1 MNSQTIRRFR
11 WLSLLLLILGAAALT
26 LGGVDQPESGT
37 STLPKGAES
46 TTVAQLQEK
55 AAQEDSDASSAQAAL
70 VFFSSEQQLDLAA
83 MAQRAAELG
92 GPLIPSD
99 DGTAALIPVEVPAGT
114 ATDNAAAVANL
125 RESAAHDLPAGVNS
139 QVTGPAA
146 IQADLANV
154 FEGANFLL
162 LSVTAA
168 IVAILLI
175 ITYRSPVLWILPLAV
190 IGVADRVA
198 ATLFTYVLDAFGLS
212 WNESTAGILS
222 VLVFGAGTNYALL
235 LISRYREELTRHED
249 RFSAMAR
256 SWLPTLKTVSASA
269 GTVILGV
276 ACLLLSSVPV
286 TQGLGAAAM
295 VGIAVAWVFALF
307 VLPGVLVTFGRWI
320 FWPRRPEAGHKLS
333 HGFWD
338 RVGGVVAKRP
348 KQIVA
353 CSIVALG
360 ICSLGCLQINTGIT
374 EADQF
379 IDTPESISAASELE
393 EAFPQQSAT
402 PPILATRDASATQ
415 AQLASLGAT
424 ATARPGNP
432 EGWTLLQV
440 SGADIDE
447 LRTAFSGSDV
457 LVGGPEAELMDEEA
471 AAASDREIIFPLIL
485 LLILG
490 ALIIMLR
497 SLLAPLIMVASV
509 LLTNLAALGLGWWL
523 SHYVFGFD
531 ALASTTPLYAFVF
544 LVALGIDY
552 TIFLITRAR
561 ENARDMGTRRGILTS
576 LSATGGVITSA
587 GVLLAA
593 VFAALGVLPL
603 VVLAQLGITV
613 FVGVL
618 LDTLI
623 VRTLL
628 VPALVELLGEKF
640 WWPARGFTPAES
652 RPA

>member
-1 MNSQTIRRFR
+1 M
-11 WLSLLLLILGAAALT
+11 LLILGAAALT

-125 RESAAHDLPAGVNS
+125 RESAAQDLPAGVNS

-561 ENARDMGTRRGILTS
+561 ENARDMGTRKGILTS

>member
-1 MNSQTIRRFR
+1 M
-11 WLSLLLLILGAAALT
+11 LLILGAAALT

-125 RESAAHDLPAGVNS
+125 RESAAQDLPAGVNS

-276 ACLLLSSVPV
+276 ACLLLSSLPV

-402 PPILATRDASATQ
+402 PPILATRDASATE
-415 AQLASLGAT
+415 AELASLGAT
-424 ATARPGNP
+424 ANARPGNP

-561 ENARDMGTRRGILTS
+561 ENARDMGTRKGILTS

>member
-1 MNSQTIRRFR
+1 MRRFR
-11 WLSLLLLILGAAALT
+11 WLSLLLLFLGGAAIA
-26 LGGVDQPESGT
+26 LGGVEQPESAT
-37 STLPKGAES
+37 ANLPAGAES

-55 AAQEDSDASSAQAAL
+55 AAESDSEDSSAQSAL
-70 VFFSSEQQLDLAA
+70 VFFNSQQGLDLAA
-83 MAQRAAELG
+83 LGQRAGALG
-92 GPLIPSD
+92 GPLIPSE
-99 DGTAALIPVEVPAGT
+99 DGTAALVPVDIPAGT
-114 ATDNAAAVANL
+114 ATENADAVTKL
-125 RESAAHDLPAGVNS
+125 RESAAQDLPDGVES

-168 IVAILLI
+168 IVAVLLI
-175 ITYRSPVLWILPLAV
+175 ITYRSPVLWLIPLLV
-190 IGVADRVA
+190 IGIADRVA
-198 ATLFTYVLDAFGLS
+198 ATSFTYVLDAFGVA

-235 LISRYREELTRHED
+235 LISRYREELTHDED
-249 RFSAMAR
+249 RFAAMAR

-276 ACLLLSSVPV
+276 ACLLLSSVPI

-295 VGIAVAWVFALF
+295 VGIAIAWIFALF

-320 FWPRRPEAGHKLS
+320 FWPRRPKAGEKLR
-333 HGFWD
+333 HVFWD
-338 RVGGVVAKRP
+338 RVGALVAKRP

-353 CSIVALG
+353 FSIIALG
-360 ICSLGCLQINTGIT
+360 ISSLGCLQINTGLS
-374 EADQF
+374 ESDQF
-379 IDTPESISAASELE
+379 IETPESIAAATELE
-393 EAFPQQSAT
+393 AAFPEQSAT
-402 PPILATRDASATQ
+402 PPVLATRDVAAAEAELSD
-415 AQLASLGAT
+415 LGAT
-424 ATARPGNP
+424 ATASRGEA

-440 SGADIDE
+440 SGAEVAD
-447 LRTAFSGSDV
+447 LRTAFADTEVLIGGS
-457 LVGGPEAELMDEEA
+457 EAQLMDEEA
-471 AAASDREIIFPLIL
+471 AAASDRALIFPLVL
-485 LLILG
+485 LLIFL
-490 ALIIMLR
+490 ALVFMLR
-497 SLLAPLIMVASV
+497 SLVAPLIMVASV

-523 SHYVFGFD
+523 SHYLFGFD

-552 TIFLITRAR
+552 TIFLITRTR
-561 ENARDMGTRRGILTS
+561 EESRYLGTRRGILAA
-576 LSATGGVITSA
+576 LSSTGGVITSA

-603 VVLAQLGITV
+603 VVLAQLAITV

-628 VPALVELLGEKF
+628 VPALVVLLGEKL
-640 WWPARGFTPAES
+640 WWPARGFVRTEKQSA
-652 RPA
+652 